1 MTQPPAI
8 KERDTVAKE
17 ELIKSERVYEGAF
30 LSVRR
35 DTVQVIMETGPIEA
49 VREIIDHVSAVVLV
63 PVDSAGNVLLVRQYR
78 WALQSVLLEAPAG
91 RLEQGE
97 KPKDGAIRELR
108 EETGHGA
115 DTLVNMGGFWIA
127 PGYSTEYMYAF
138 LATDLRSD
146 PLPADDD
153 EDIELVPTPWK
164 SIPDLIYNGTIQDSK
179 SISALQMAYF
189 VFQNQAGVGT

>member
-1 MTQPPAI
+1 
-8 KERDTVAKE
+8 
-17 ELIKSERVYEGAF
+17 
-30 LSVRR
+30 
-35 DTVQVIMETGPIEA
+35 
-49 VREIIDHVSAVVLV
+49 
-63 PVDSAGNVLLVRQYR
+63 
-78 WALQSVLLEAPAG
+78 
-91 RLEQGE
+91 
-97 KPKDGAIRELR
+97 
-108 EETGHGA
+108 
-115 DTLVNMGGFWIA
+115 MGGFWIA

-189 VFQNQAGVGT
+189 LFQNQAGVGT

>member
-1 MTQPPAI
+1 M
-8 KERDTVAKE
+8 AKE

-35 DTVQVIMETGPIEA
+35 DTVKVTMETGPIEA

-63 PVDSAGNVLLVRQYR
+63 PIDSAGNVLLVRQYR

-97 KPKDGAIRELR
+97 EPEHGAIRELR

-115 DTLVNMGGFWIA
+115 DTLVEMGGFWIA

-153 EDIELVPTPWK
+153 EDIELIPTPWK
-164 SIPDLIYNGTIQDSK
+164 SIPDLIYNGTIRDSK

-189 VFQNQAGVGT
+189 LFQNQAGVET